1 MKEEESTAI
10 PIEDEDDPSSTL
22 LDLTSYQLHDLDLV
36 ELPPNLTANRLSL
49 LDPHIGNL
57 SHLKKLSH
65 CENLAVVPLSFPKTS
80 SPLSRLLPLTCEILV
95 RMQGIQRIDPRSYAS
110 SMDFLLWNA
119 KKCLEISTV
128 LAVLREYPLVS
139 CFSTLS
145 VSRCSLDTRILHNK
159 GNQTRHIIN
168 TRHKQPHY
176 SSTSGLEKNQAAQ
189 EKSIEENTWK
199 GYKLPF
205 SQA

>member
-65 CENLAVVPLSFPKTS
+65 CENLAVAPLSFPKTS
-80 SPLSRLLPLTCEILV
+80 SPLSR
-95 RMQGIQRIDPRSYAS
+95 
-110 SMDFLLWNA
+110 
-119 KKCLEISTV
+119 
-128 LAVLREYPLVS
+128 
-139 CFSTLS
+139 
-145 VSRCSLDTRILHNK
+145 
-159 GNQTRHIIN
+159 
-168 TRHKQPHY
+168 
-176 SSTSGLEKNQAAQ
+176 
-189 EKSIEENTWK
+189 
-199 GYKLPF
+199 
-205 SQA
+205 